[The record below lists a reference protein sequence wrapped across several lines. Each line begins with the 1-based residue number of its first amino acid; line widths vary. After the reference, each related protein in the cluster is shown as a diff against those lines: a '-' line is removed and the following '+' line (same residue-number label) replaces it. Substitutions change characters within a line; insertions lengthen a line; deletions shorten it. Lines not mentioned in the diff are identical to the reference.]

1 VVSRIA
7 ARRVEKYGSS
17 MASAV
22 QLASIPLFES
32 LSVSDLHELA
42 GWFDVQ
48 EASEGVRLTGEG
60 AAGYSF
66 YVLLEGTAAVVADG
80 STLADLGPGDFFGE
94 MAILGDGRRMATVTT
109 TSPAKL
115 LFMFGTEFRRLQVAQ
130 PDVAARIE
138 EAVRRR
144 LEANAA
150 AGT

>member
-1 VVSRIA
+1 
-7 ARRVEKYGSS
+7 
-17 MASAV
+17 MASAA

-80 STLADLGPGDFFGE
+80 STLAELGPGDFFGE
-94 MAILGDGRRMATVTT
+94 MAILGGGRRMATVTT
-109 TSPAKL
+109 TSPARL
-115 LFMFGTEFRRLQVAQ
+115 LFMFGTEFRRLQAAQ

-138 EAVRRR
+138 ETMRRR

-150 AGT
+150 

>member
-1 VVSRIA
+1 VVSRLA
-7 ARRVEKYGSS
+7 ARGVEKYVQ
-17 MASAV
+17 AV
-22 QLASIPLFES
+22 ATAAQLASIPLFES

-66 YVLLEGTAAVVADG
+66 YVLLEGTAAVVSDG
-80 STLADLGPGDFFGE
+80 STLAELGPGDFFGE
-94 MAILGDGRRMATVTT
+94 MAILGGGRRMATVTT
-109 TSPAKL
+109 TSPARL
-115 LFMFGTEFRRLQVAQ
+115 LFMFGTEFRRLQAAQ

-138 EAVRRR
+138 ETVRRR

-150 AGT
+150 

>member
-1 VVSRIA
+1 VPA
-7 ARRVEKYGSS
+7 GQKYGPS
-17 MASAV
+17 MASAA

-66 YVLLEGTAAVVADG
+66 YVLLEGNAAVVADG

-109 TSPAKL
+109 TSPARL
-115 LFMFGTEFRRLQVAQ
+115 LFMFGTEFRRLQAAQ

-138 EAVRRR
+138 ETVRRR

-150 AGT
+150 

>member
-1 VVSRIA
+1 
-7 ARRVEKYGSS
+7 
-17 MASAV
+17 MASAA

-66 YVLLEGTAAVVADG
+66 YVLLEGTAEVDADG

-94 MAILGDGRRMATVTT
+94 MAILGGGRRMATVTT

-115 LFMFGTEFRRLQVAQ
+115 LFMFGTEFRRLQAAQ

-138 EAVRRR
+138 ETVRRR

-150 AGT
+150 

>member
-1 VVSRIA
+1 MVSRLA
-7 ARRVEKYGSS
+7 AARVEKYGQDV
-17 MASAV
+17 ASAA

-32 LSVSDLHELA
+32 LSVSELHELA

-48 EASEGVRLTGEG
+48 DASEGVRLTGEG

-66 YVLLEGTAAVVADG
+66 YVLLEGTAGRRRGRVDARRAR
-80 STLADLGPGDFFGE
+80 PGDFFGE
-94 MAILGDGRRMATVTT
+94 MAILGGGRRMATVTT
-109 TSPAKL
+109 TSPARL
-115 LFMFGTEFRRLQVAQ
+115 LFMFGTEFRRLQAAQ

-138 EAVRRR
+138 EAVQRR

>member
-1 VVSRIA
+1 MRG
-7 ARRVEKYGSS
+7 VEKYGQAV
-17 MASAV
+17 ASAA

-66 YVLLEGTAAVVADG
+66 YLLLEGTAAVDADG
-80 STLADLGPGDFFGE
+80 STLAELGPGDFFGE
-94 MAILGDGRRMATVTT
+94 MAILGGGRRMATVTT

-115 LFMFGTEFRRLQVAQ
+115 LFMFGTEFRRLQAAQ

-150 AGT
+150 AGA

>member
-1 VVSRIA
+1 VVSPLA
-7 ARRVEKYGSS
+7 ARGVEKYVQ
-17 MASAV
+17 AV
-22 QLASIPLFES
+22 ATAPQLASIPLFES

-80 STLADLGPGDFFGE
+80 STLAELGPGDFFGE
-94 MAILGDGRRMATVTT
+94 MAILGGGRRMATVTT
-109 TSPAKL
+109 TSPARL
-115 LFMFGTEFRRLQVAQ
+115 LFMFGTEFRRLQAAQ
-130 PDVAARIE
+130 PDVAAQIE
-138 EAVRRR
+138 ETVRRR

-150 AGT
+150 

>member
-1 VVSRIA
+1 VVSRLA
-7 ARRVEKYGSS
+7 APVGQKYGQ
-17 MASAV
+17 AV
-22 QLASIPLFES
+22 ANAAQLASIPLFES

-80 STLADLGPGDFFGE
+80 STFAELGPGDFFGE
-94 MAILGDGRRMATVTT
+94 MAILGGGRRMATVTT

-115 LFMFGTEFRRLQVAQ
+115 LFMFGTEFRRLQAAQ

-138 EAVRRR
+138 ETVRRR

-150 AGT
+150 

>member
-1 VVSRIA
+1 VATA
-7 ARRVEKYGSS
+7 A
-17 MASAV
+17 

-48 EASEGVRLTGEG
+48 QASEGVRLTGEG

-80 STLADLGPGDFFGE
+80 STLAELGPGDFFGE
-94 MAILGDGRRMATVTT
+94 MAILGGGRRMATVTT
-109 TSPAKL
+109 TSPARL
-115 LFMFGTEFRRLQVAQ
+115 LFMFGTEFRRLQVAL

-138 EAVRRR
+138 ETVRRR

-150 AGT
+150 

>member
-1 VVSRIA
+1 
-7 ARRVEKYGSS
+7 
-17 MASAV
+17 MASAA
-22 QLASIPLFES
+22 QLASIPLFKS

-66 YVLLEGTAAVVADG
+66 YVLLEGTAAVTADG

-94 MAILGDGRRMATVTT
+94 MAILGGGRRMATVTT

-115 LFMFGTEFRRLQVAQ
+115 LFMFGTEFRRLQAAQ

-138 EAVRRR
+138 EAVQRRF
-144 LEANAA
+144 EANAA
-150 AGT
+150 AGA